1 MNPDLEKIRYK
12 LIQPGESLDS
22 IQSRIK
28 AIEHNINMFKLEKD
42 KEEMRINLMLL
53 REYEKELLG

>member
-1 MNPDLEKIRYK
+1 
-12 LIQPGESLDS
+12 
-22 IQSRIK
+22 
-28 AIEHNINMFKLEKD
+28 MFKLEKD